1 MLILVFEVLIVQTYL
16 EISFA
21 VSFAMAAI
29 QSWLMFTGGK
39 SKSQKIS
46 QYGSS
51 RYKLEVS
58 TFKIE
63 KHSVLKMEK

>member
-1 MLILVFEVLIVQTYL
+1 MLILAFEEIILILQTYL
-16 EISFA
+16 EM
-21 VSFAMAAI
+21 SFAMAI
-29 QSWLMFTGGK
+29 QSWLMFAGGK